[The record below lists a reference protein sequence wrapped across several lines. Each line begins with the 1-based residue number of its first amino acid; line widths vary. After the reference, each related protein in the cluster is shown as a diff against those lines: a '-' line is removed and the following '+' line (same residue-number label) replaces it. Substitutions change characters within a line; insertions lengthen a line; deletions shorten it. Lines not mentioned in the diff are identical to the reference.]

1 MIFFLSGCDRQRK
14 KNRDEGFAIRKKK
27 RKFFDGAGFGRKRK
41 KGTTEGRK
49 SMRKRVD
56 RRE

>member
-1 MIFFLSGCDRQRK
+1 M
-14 KNRDEGFAIRKKK
+14 KK
-27 RKFFDGAGFGRKRK
+27 RGRLAELGLSLGEEKRKRKRK

-49 SMRKRVD
+49 RLKIRSFRKRVD